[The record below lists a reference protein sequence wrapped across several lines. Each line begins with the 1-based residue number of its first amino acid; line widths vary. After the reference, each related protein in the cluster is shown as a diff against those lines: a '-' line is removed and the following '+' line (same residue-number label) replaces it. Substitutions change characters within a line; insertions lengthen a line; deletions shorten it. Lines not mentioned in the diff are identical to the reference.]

1 MTRQD
6 LRKKLN
12 ELGFGLDYMEAEYEG
27 ELSSELLI
35 TASMHRK
42 VFSICY
48 ASGKSELKI
57 HAIETFNEIET
68 EKKKELFRILMEVM

>member
-12 ELGFGLDYMEAEYEG
+12 ELGFGLDYMEAEIEG
-27 ELSSELLI
+27 DITSELLI
-35 TASMHRK
+35 TSTMHRK

-48 ASGKSELKI
+48 GDGPAELKI
-57 HAIETFNEIET
+57 HALETFNEIEM
-68 EKKKELFRILMEVM
+68 EKKKELLKILLEVM